1 VVEVGPARAA
11 LVNGVLGDPLLHVRL
26 RQRRRSLLFDLGDA
40 RLPARLAH
48 QISDVFVSHA
58 HLDHI
63 GGFPWLL
70 RARMGVAAA
79 CRLYGPPGL
88 AGHLQGFLD
97 GVRWDRIGGA
107 GPRFR
112 VTELQGERVL
122 RFRLQAGRRGPM
134 PEGEAPAGDGL
145 LLEEPGLRVRAAT
158 LDHGI
163 PVLAY
168 ALEFPRTFHVRKER
182 LAALGLP
189 PGPWLSALK
198 DALARDAADTP
209 VALPD
214 GSTRPAGALGRELVI
229 TAPGQTLAYATDF
242 ADMEANRRTL
252 AALARGA
259 RVLLCESTFLVAD
272 AERAAAT
279 GHLTTRA
286 CAAIAEAAGVERLVP
301 FHFSRRYESAP
312 ERVYEELAAFT
323 SRLSRPPA
331 RS

>member
-1 VVEVGPARAA
+1 
-11 LVNGVLGDPLLHVRL
+11 
-26 RQRRRSLLFDLGDA
+26 
-40 RLPARLAH
+40 
-48 QISDVFVSHA
+48 
-58 HLDHI
+58 
-63 GGFPWLL
+63 
-70 RARMGVAAA
+70 
-79 CRLYGPPGL
+79 
-88 AGHLQGFLD
+88 
-97 GVRWDRIGGA
+97 
-107 GPRFR
+107 
-112 VTELQGERVL
+112 
-122 RFRLQAGRRGPM
+122 
-134 PEGEAPAGDGL
+134 
-145 LLEEPGLRVRAAT
+145 
-158 LDHGI
+158 
-163 PVLAY
+163 
-168 ALEFPRTFHVRKER
+168 VRKER